1 MAKAHFAFGKV
12 SWKGQNISEIWLI
25 LKYIYKIWMAGIYL
39 FTAGVYTDRL
49 QANGNVN
56 IIRRTAK
63 I

>member
-1 MAKAHFAFGKV
+1 
-12 SWKGQNISEIWLI
+12 
-25 LKYIYKIWMAGIYL
+25 MAGIYL

-56 IIRRTAK
+56 IIRHTAK